1 MKSIVSKIEILTQS
15 EIEQIHAATL
25 EVLATVGC
33 RLPHPFVQDLLVER
47 GAQVDRQSGI
57 ARLPAD
63 LVETALRETRPSQT
77 PKPIMP
83 GLFRIYPGNQAII
96 IDYQA
101 DARRLGVTEDV
112 LQGIVLTNEL
122 PYVQSCMPLVTPTD
136 CPGWM
141 QDLYAYY
148 LCTLYSK
155 KPYGIYICSPE
166 TARQVLRMWEI
177 VKDEPS
183 RSQFPPSIGYLLE
196 PNGSLSYDKHSLEMA
211 RIFAEAGQDIW
222 LGPMAMAGLD
232 APVTLAG
239 TMVMQNAYN
248 LAGIVVCWLLGR
260 PGSWSGSAHTADM
273 RYSLCS
279 FGSPNQALIS
289 LAAIQLGRFYGYSIS
304 VNSALTDA
312 CLPDFQSGFEK
323 GMTGIVALLAG
334 AAGIGAQGIVG
345 ADQGT
350 SFEQL
355 VIDNEW
361 ASALDHIFSLGFEV
375 TTETLAVD
383 LIQQVG
389 VGGSYIAQ
397 EHTARHARQTY
408 WRGEIFNQASWD
420 AWKAEGGKDVYQK
433 AHEKVQ
439 AILKDHY
446 PPQPVI
452 DPKTIALLD
461 EILEEAKAHPERF
474 AL

>member
-1 MKSIVSKIEILTQS
+1 
-15 EIEQIHAATL
+15 
-25 EVLATVGC
+25 
-33 RLPHPFVQDLLVER
+33 VE
-47 GAQVDRQSGI
+47 RQSGI
-57 ARLPAD
+57 AKLPPG
-63 LVETALRETRPSQT
+63 LVETALRQTRPTQEPVLRPPS
-77 PKPIMP
+77 
-83 GLFRIYPGNQAII
+83 LFRIYPGNQALI

-101 DARRLGVTEDV
+101 NSRRLGLSEDV
-112 LQGIVLTNEL
+112 LKGITITNEL
-122 PYVQSCMPLVTPTD
+122 PFVQSCMPLVTPTD

-141 QDLYAYY
+141 QDLYGYY

-166 TARQVLRMWEI
+166 TARQVLHMWEI
-177 VKDEPS
+177 VKDDLA
-183 RSQFPPSIGYLLE
+183 RIQFPPSIGYLLE
-196 PNGSLSYDKHSLEMA
+196 PNGSLSYDRHSLEMA

-222 LGPMAMAGLD
+222 IGPMAMSGLD

-239 TMVMQNAYN
+239 TLVMQNAYN
-248 LAGIVVCWLLGR
+248 LAGIVVCWLLDR
-260 PGSWSGSAHTADM
+260 PGNWSGSAHTVDM
-273 RYSLCS
+273 RSSLCS
-279 FGSPNQALIS
+279 FGSPNQALIA
-289 LAAIQLGRFYGYSIS
+289 LAAIQLGRFYGYTIS

-334 AAGIGAQGIVG
+334 AGGIGAQGIVG

-361 ASALDHIFSLGFEV
+361 ASALDHIFSRGFEV
-375 TTETLAVD
+375 TPETLAVE

-408 WRGEIFNQASWD
+408 WRADIFNQASWD

-439 AILKDHY
+439 AILQTHY
-446 PPQPVI
+446 PPKPVI
-452 DPKTIALLD
+452 NSQKIALLD
-461 EILEEAKAHPERF
+461 EILEDSKAHPERF
-474 AL
+474 NL